1 MTGAKSTMTSN
12 CRALVTTVDTAVA
25 ETDRLR
31 RPISPYLTQLLAT
44 KHGLPQTRQQRRA
57 KAQDAAAAY
66 ETQGAVERQPCRHR
80 MWLQL

>member
-1 MTGAKSTMTSN
+1 MTSAKSTTMSN
-12 CRALVTTVDTAVA
+12 CRALVTTVDTTVG

-44 KHGLPQTRQQRRA
+44 RCGFPQTRQQRRA
-57 KAQDAAAAY
+57 KAQHAAAAY
-66 ETQGAVERQPCRHR
+66 ETQGAVDSHPCRHR